1 MKGKLLQK
9 LLLAGMGVFFIHTFS
24 LAQVSLTGQIRTRTE
39 LRDGQGTLPAK
50 DAKASFFTNQ
60 RTRLNL
66 GYEAERFR
74 ILTSVQEVR
83 VWGSD
88 QSTISNLE
96 GSKFFLHQAWGELI
110 LSDSATIKVDN
121 LSVKAGRQEIIYDD
135 SRLLGNLDWLQQ
147 ARRHDAVVIKFS
159 HKGWLADAGFA
170 FSQNHGQDASNR
182 SGSLYNGIPAAPVAP
197 GTNGIGM
204 LYKAL
209 QYGYFART
217 GKLGK
222 ASLLILKDDFQKT
235 ETVESATT
243 FVLGV
248 NSRVTVGG
256 AVFATLTEHIK
267 VSTAAYYQG
276 NQDKLGNPLEAY
288 NVTAAAAFKVNK
300 FTTNPGFDFLSGNN
314 TASQG
319 KVNRRFDPLYGTP
332 HKFWGMMDYFYAA
345 DPFGVDGSLSRSP
358 GLLDL
363 YIKNTFV
370 AKENM
375 TFTLDLHEFYA
386 GNKVAAAKEGA
397 TAAKTAAGRLG
408 TEIDFVVNYNILK
421 NVNIE
426 AGYATM
432 LGTATLDLLEAPA
445 ANKQNTG
452 QWAYL
457 MLNFAPDFLAKAHP
471 GK

>member
-1 MKGKLLQK
+1 
-9 LLLAGMGVFFIHTFS
+9 MGVVIIHTSS

-50 DAKASFFTNQ
+50 DAKASFFTTQ

-66 GYEAERFR
+66 GYAAERFR
-74 ILTSVQEVR
+74 FLTSVQEVR

-110 LSDSATIKVDN
+110 LSDSVTIKVDN

-147 ARRHDAVVIKFS
+147 ARRHDAVVIRFS
-159 HKGWLADAGFA
+159 HKGWIADAGFA
-170 FSQNHGQDASNR
+170 FNQNHGQDTPNK
-182 SGSLYNGIPAAPVAP
+182 SGSLYNGIPTAPVVP

-204 LYKAL
+204 LYKSM

-222 ASLLILKDDFQKT
+222 ASLLFFKDDFQKT
-235 ETVESATT
+235 TTVENTTT
-243 FVLGV
+243 FVPGV
-248 NSRVTVGG
+248 NSRVTVGA
-256 AVFATLTEHIK
+256 AVFATPSEHIK
-267 VSTAAYYQG
+267 LTSAAYYQG

-288 NVTAAAAFKVNK
+288 NVTAAAAFKVYK

-314 TASQG
+314 TARQG

-345 DPFGVDGSLSRSP
+345 DQFGVDGSLSRSP
-358 GLLDL
+358 GLLDIYL
-363 YIKNTFV
+363 KNTFA
-370 AKENM
+370 AKENLV
-375 TFTLDLHEFYA
+375 FTLDLHEFYA
-386 GNKVAAAKEGA
+386 GNKVAAATEGA
-397 TAAKTAAGRLG
+397 TAEKTAAGRLG

-432 LGTATLDLLEAPA
+432 LGTTTLDLLKAPA

-457 MLNFAPDFLAKAHP
+457 MLNFAPDFLAKANP